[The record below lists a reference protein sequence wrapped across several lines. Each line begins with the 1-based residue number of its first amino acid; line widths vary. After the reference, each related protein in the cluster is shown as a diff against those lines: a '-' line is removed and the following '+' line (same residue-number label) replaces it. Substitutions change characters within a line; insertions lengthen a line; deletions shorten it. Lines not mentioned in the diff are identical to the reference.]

1 MILDLVSY
9 NYIKHKVNRYWKKNS
24 LQKFAFFVKE
34 IIMLLVL
41 LFVSFAM
48 SIESLQTSN
57 KEELKQFDIDQLEK
71 VIWQD
76 IQHLKADIMFWPE
89 KEKNTLRQVELQKD
103 GKVNI
108 PYDRDGKKYDII
120 AQKIGKTV
128 KLSVEVNGKEVA
140 KLDKLSIS
148 WNADLR
154 KYVGNL
160 LDSYI
165 TDKNRKPIPE
175 KVDRAYELLEAQD
188 LISAY
193 NIKIDQ
199 EDKEVKVPF
208 SIMFDNSSSGQD
220 IYEYDIILT
229 KNGVK
234 VEWEIDVE
242 LLNLHESDIEYKPDN
257 LNNILTKIQTW
268 LEDKA
273 WNFWKQTPNIEKWI
287 NATKKVFTTLFQ

>member
-1 MILDLVSY
+1 
-9 NYIKHKVNRYWKKNS
+9 
-24 LQKFAFFVKE
+24 
-34 IIMLLVL
+34 MLLVL